1 MRITTR
7 LGMRCVRG
15 DADHDAKTRWERGK
29 RRGWGGIEIVE
40 IRGDDA
46 RAVDPFER
54 ARATTRT
61 IEGWA
66 IEGERAREE
75 KMGESED

>member
-1 MRITTR
+1 M
-7 LGMRCVRG
+7 
-15 DADHDAKTRWERGK
+15 
-29 RRGWGGIEIVE
+29 E